1 MMKTA
6 KKLLSLLLAALLLAS
21 CASAAFGAEAVRT
34 CPEIYVHGFMG
45 TSIYADKDDPN
56 SDVIWPPDMNGILT
70 DVKAALPSLL
80 TSLLL
85 RDWKGFGDTALD
97 LVDPYFTPVF
107 YGEGAEPVNNTGA
120 GYYPLYYVAPDSELT
135 FFYDWREDPFKT
147 AADLND
153 FINEVCERAGVSQ
166 VNIHAHSYGGVVFIT
181 YLTLYGNEKI
191 RGAVL
196 DSTAIYGEAYTGD
209 LMKGELILDA
219 QALEDYLN
227 YAFDGSEYSEL
238 LQEVLRSARVIGLTN
253 ALVQLGDEL
262 IANQGERVQREL
274 LMPMFTN
281 WLSIWAM
288 IPDEDVD
295 AAMHYVFDELCADQD
310 RSVLRAKVEAYN
322 EKIRPYKTETL
333 KALNE
338 SANVY
343 VLVRTG
349 FSSLPLTPSCRNLS
363 DGTVDTKYS
372 SFGATTADFGK
383 TLPADVIAS
392 RDPAYIS
399 PEKDIDA
406 STCLFPEQTWFMR
419 GAKHSP
425 SYPAINAFIT
435 QLLNEPTQQT
445 VNTVDGFP
453 RFLAIE
459 SKDGALHRD
468 TSSAPDAPVSG
479 IRKAQSIIDRLRAVW
494 EQLRKL
500 LDMLLQWIK
509 N

>member
-1 MMKTA
+1 MKTA

-21 CASAAFGAEAVRT
+21 CASVAFGAEAVRT
-34 CPEIYVHGFMG
+34 CPEIYVHGFM
-45 TSIYADKDDPN
+45 SSDILADKDDPT
-56 SDVIWPPDMNGILT
+56 SDVVWPPDVNSILG

-85 RDWKGFGDTALD
+85 RDWKGFGDKALS
-97 LVDPYFTPVF
+97 LVDPYFSPVF
-107 YGEGAEPVNNTGA
+107 YGEGAEPINNSGVET
-120 GYYPLYYVAPDSELT
+120 YPLYYVAPDSELT
-135 FFYDWREDPFKT
+135 FSYDWREDPFKT

-153 FINEVCERAGVSQ
+153 FINEVCERAGVPQ
-166 VNIHAHSYGGVVFIT
+166 VNIRAHSYGGVVLVT

-191 RGAVL
+191 RGAVF

-209 LMKGELILDA
+209 LMKGELQLDA
-219 QALEDYLN
+219 KALEDYLN

-238 LQEVLRSARVIGLTN
+238 LQEVLRSARVIGLTD
-253 ALVQLGDEL
+253 ALVRLGDEL
-262 IANQGERVQREL
+262 LANQGERVQREL
-274 LMPMFTN
+274 LMPMYTN
-281 WLSIWAM
+281 WLPIWAM
-288 IPDEDVD
+288 VPDEDVD

-349 FSSLPLTPSCRNLS
+349 FSSLPLMPSGSNLS

-383 TLPADVIAS
+383 MLPADVIAS

-406 STCLFPEQTWFMR
+406 STCLFPEQTWFLR

-425 SYPAINAFIT
+425 SYPAIGAFVT

-445 VNTVDGFP
+445 VNTVEGFP
-453 RFLAIE
+453 RFLATE
-459 SKDGALHRD
+459 STTSPLHPD
-468 TSSAPDAPVSG
+468 TSTAPDAPVSG
-479 IRKAQSIIDRLRAVW
+479 IRKAQNIIERLRTVW
-494 EQLRKL
+494 AQLRKL
-500 LDMLLQWIK
+500 LDMLLQWIQK
-509 N
+509 

>member
-45 TSIYADKDDPN
+45 TNIYADKDDPN

-85 RDWKGFGDTALD
+85 RDWKGFGDKALS
-97 LVDPYFTPVF
+97 LVDPYFSPVF
-107 YGEGAEPVNNTGA
+107 YGEGAEPINNSGVET
-120 GYYPLYYVAPDSELT
+120 YPLYYVAPDSELT
-135 FFYDWREDPFKT
+135 FSYDWREDPFKT

-153 FINEVCERAGVSQ
+153 FINEVCARAGVPQ
-166 VNIHAHSYGGVVFIT
+166 VNIRAHSYGGVVLVT

-191 RGAVL
+191 RGAVF

-209 LMKGELILDA
+209 LMKGELQLDA
-219 QALEDYLN
+219 KALEDYLN

-238 LQEVLRSARVIGLTN
+238 LQEVLRSARVIGLTD
-253 ALVQLGDEL
+253 ALVRLGDEL
-262 IANQGERVQREL
+262 LANQGERVQREL
-274 LMPMFTN
+274 LMPMYTN
-281 WLSIWAM
+281 WLPIWAM
-288 IPDEDVD
+288 VPDEDVD

-310 RSVLRAKVEAYN
+310 RSVF
-322 EKIRPYKTETL
+322 RPYKTETL

-349 FSSLPLTPSCRNLS
+349 FSSLPLTPSGSNLS

-383 TLPADVIAS
+383 MLPADVIAS

-406 STCLFPEQTWFMR
+406 STCLFPEQTWFLR

-425 SYPAINAFIT
+425 SYPAIGAFVT

-445 VNTVDGFP
+445 VNTVEGFP
-453 RFLAIE
+453 RFLATE
-459 SKDGALHRD
+459 STASPLHPD
-468 TSSAPDAPVSG
+468 TSTAPDAPVSG
-479 IRKAQSIIDRLRAVW
+479 IRKAQNIIERLRTVW
-494 EQLRKL
+494 AQLRKL
-500 LDMLLQWIK
+500 LDMLLQWMQR
-509 N
+509 